1 MAGSEGPA
9 VLLEGV
15 SVTLGGVRVLRG
27 VSLRVDPGEAVALI
41 GRNAAGKTTT
51 LKTIMG
57 VYRPEEGR
65 ITVLGRDTA
74 GLKPYEI
81 ARMGVGYVPQE
92 RTLFPGLSVTDNLE
106 IVYGGPIPRD
116 VMDRLTSIFPELKRI
131 LEREAAY
138 LSGGERVIV
147 SIARALLFKPRLLL
161 LDEPFEGLAPRVIE
175 SLTKALRRLKEE
187 ERIALLVTESGLV
200 TRLEGLVDR
209 AYGIDR
215 GEIVHEGPL
224 RDFLENE
231 EVRRKVWGF

>member
-9 VLLEGV
+9 VGLEEV
-15 SVTLGGVRVLRG
+15 DVTLGGVRVLRG
-27 VSLRVDPGEAVALI
+27 VSLRVDPGETVALI

-51 LKTIMG
+51 LKTVMG
-57 VYRPEEGR
+57 IYKPEKGR
-65 ITVLGRDTA
+65 VVVLGRDVSR
-74 GLKPYEI
+74 LKPYEI

-92 RTLFPGLSVTDNLE
+92 RTIFPGLSVTDNLE
-106 IVYGGPIPRD
+106 IVYGGPVPQSL
-116 VMDRLTSIFPELKRI
+116 MDWLTSIFPELKRI

-175 SLTKALRRLKEE
+175 SLTKALKKLREE
-187 ERIALLVTESGLV
+187 ERISLLITESGLV
-200 TRLEGLVDR
+200 TRLEGLIER

>member
-1 MAGSEGPA
+1 
-9 VLLEGV
+9 
-15 SVTLGGVRVLRG
+15 
-27 VSLRVDPGEAVALI
+27 
-41 GRNAAGKTTT
+41 
-51 LKTIMG
+51 
-57 VYRPEEGR
+57 
-65 ITVLGRDTA
+65 
-74 GLKPYEI
+74 
-81 ARMGVGYVPQE
+81 MGVGYVPQE

-116 VMDRLTSIFPELKRI
+116 VMDWLTSIFPELKRI